1 MRDHAYTQVQTG
13 NLNKLILMNELRVL
27 IVEDEPIIAENIS
40 MYLNNMDFIVSGIA
54 YDDEEAKQQLKQNT
68 PDAVLLD
75 INLESEQD
83 GIQIADYI
91 NKNYQLP
98 FLFLTSYADKETLD
112 RAKKVEPWGYV
123 VKPFNEKTLLASLE
137 IAVFNFAQR
146 SNKQVPLLL
155 LEKINKHLISPLSE
169 REFEVIQLIYEG
181 KTNQQIADHV
191 FVSINTIKKHI
202 NNSYLK
208 IDALTRSSAIARL
221 RELMLK

>member
-1 MRDHAYTQVQTG
+1 
-13 NLNKLILMNELRVL
+13 MNELRVL
-27 IVEDEPIIAENIS
+27 IVEDEPVIAENIS

-75 INLESEQD
+75 INLESGQD

-91 NKNYQLP
+91 NKNYPLP

-123 VKPFNEKTLLASLE
+123 VKPFNEKNLLASLE

-146 SNKQVPLLL
+146 SNRQVPTLL

-181 KTNQQIADHV
+181 KTNQQIAEQV

-208 IDALTRSSAIARL
+208 IDAVTRSAAIARL